1 MTQAYLNIFW
11 VLRAEA
17 DRIRDAR
24 AVGRRLARPG
34 SLWGFTLIIDGAT
47 EYEVVLIL

>member
-1 MTQAYLNIFW
+1 MTRAYLNILW

-17 DRIRDAR
+17 GRIGDAR
-24 AVGRRLARPG
+24 AVGRRLARP
-34 SLWGFTLIIDGAT
+34 SALWGFTLTIDGAT